1 MSRGRSRGEV
11 QHAEDATLLAGWMYA
26 DLLLGLMCIFL
37 ATISFV
43 PIDNFISSTLVK
55 TNYKQVDRGFNFNRG
70 LSLVYDEYN
79 SKALSSD
86 IQAFKD
92 KERLSADTEIIF
104 AQVLGGYNA
113 NIESPEAG
121 RNRALAYSFK
131 LGADMPDLFANAATV
146 AGSDDSLKS
155 TEIALRLTFV
165 SKLK

>member
-1 MSRGRSRGEV
+1 MSRGRSRTE
-11 QHAEDATLLAGWMYA
+11 QENAEDATLLAGWMYA
-26 DLLLGLMCIFL
+26 DLLLGLMVIFL

-104 AQVLGGYNA
+104 AQVLGGYDSKT
-113 NIESPEAG
+113 ESPEAG

-131 LGADMPDLFANAATV
+131 LSADMPDLFANAATV
-146 AGSDDSLKS
+146 AGADDSLKK

>member
-1 MSRGRSRGEV
+1 MSRGRARANQEL
-11 QHAEDATLLAGWMYA
+11 AEDATLLAGWMYA
-26 DLLLGLMCIFL
+26 DLLLGLMVIFL

-43 PIDNFISSTLVK
+43 PLDNFISSTLVK

-104 AQVLGGYNA
+104 AQVLGGFD
-113 NIESPEAG
+113 IKTESPEAG

-146 AGSDDSLKS
+146 AGADDSLKK